1 MTPDSVTHASLVERL
16 ARPGD
21 PADADAA
28 WLTFLDRYGPLLRG
42 FCRRHDLAPSDTDDV
57 IQDVLLALTK
67 ALPGFTY
74 DPARGKFRG
83 YLKTVV
89 LHAVYRRICQ
99 KRKDLPLDQVE
110 SAAHAQAQT
119 AAGDPATDALWE
131 QEWRQ
136 HHLALALR
144 TLDAEASP
152 RDRAVFEAYALA
164 GQPVEAVAGAH
175 GLSTDA
181 VYQIKSRMLKRL
193 SALIQQ
199 QVDEEG

>member
-1 MTPDSVTHASLVERL
+1 MTLDSVTHASLVQRL

-42 FCRRHDLAPSDTDDV
+42 FCRRHDLGPAETDDV

-99 KRKDLPLDQVE
+99 KRADLPLDQVE
-110 SAAHAQAQT
+110 SAAHAQART
-119 AAGDPATDALWE
+119 ASGDPATEAMWE

-136 HHLALALR
+136 HHLTRAMR

-181 VYQIKSRMLKRL
+181 VYQIKSRLLKRL

-199 QVDEEG
+199 QVDDEG